1 MKASQFRDLRPD
13 ERLEKLG
20 ELRKQFY
27 AIRCQLVTENIENKH
42 AMRNVRRDIAR
53 MKTIIR
59 QDQLNKR

>member
-27 AIRCQLVTENIENKH
+27 AIRCQSVTENIENKH